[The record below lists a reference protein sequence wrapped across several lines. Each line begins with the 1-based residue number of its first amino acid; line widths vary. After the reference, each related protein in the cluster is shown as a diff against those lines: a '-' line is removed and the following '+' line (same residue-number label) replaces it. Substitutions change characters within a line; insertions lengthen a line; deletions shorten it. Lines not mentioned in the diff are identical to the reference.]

1 MKGGITMRAFGQR
14 LLTSTAFCLAA
25 LLAGRVF
32 AQAAEAPEEI
42 TVEGGKTL
50 GEYRLEL
57 ERARDE
63 VFRRFNEANEGS
75 GTDVTCKDEQPT
87 GSRMRQNVCRSEAEN
102 RGDAAAARGFL
113 NALIRNAGN
122 YITGQ
127 MDSRPPV
134 SLVNAEIGTGVA
146 QADGQ
151 VGEADALAKFE
162 QEWMRLLSQDQD
174 FYRAVVEYVELERQY
189 DSVRGVND
197 PTAAALVVPGVAV
210 TAGQPSGPQCEAT
223 TLTEYQQRNNVARVT
238 GTVSLAACPAG
249 TTGTF
254 TLVARV
260 RDESGESRT
269 IEFPETWQRDD
280 SEDHTFNTDYPIGD
294 NVELMSV
301 RVRNLK
307 CTCAPA
313 AQ

>member
-1 MKGGITMRAFGQR
+1 MKGGIIMRAF
-14 LLTSTAFCLAA
+14 AFVVFSLAVVLPRWA
-25 LLAGRVF
+25 L

-42 TVEGGKTL
+42 TVQGGKTV

-63 VFRRFNEANEGS
+63 VFRRFNEANEGTK
-75 GTDVTCKDEQPT
+75 TDVTCKDEQPT
-87 GSRMRQNVCRSEAEN
+87 GSRMRQNVCRSAAEN
-102 RGDAAAARGFL
+102 QADASAARGFL
-113 NALIRNAGN
+113 DSMVRNAGN
-122 YITGQ
+122 YLTGQ
-127 MDSRPPV
+127 MNSAPPI

-162 QEWMRLLSQDQD
+162 QEWLRLLSQDQD
-174 FYRAVVEYVELERQY
+174 FYQAVVKYVELERQY

-197 PTAAALVVPGVAV
+197 PTAAALAVPGVAV

-269 IEFPETWQRDD
+269 IDFPESWQRDD
-280 SEDHTFNTDYPIGD
+280 TEDHTFNTDYPIGD
-294 NVELMSV
+294 NDELMSV

-307 CTCAPA
+307 CTCAEV

>member
-1 MKGGITMRAFGQR
+1 MRA
-14 LLTSTAFCLAA
+14 LAFVVFSLAVVLPHWA
-25 LLAGRVF
+25 L

-42 TVEGGKTL
+42 TVRGGKTV

-75 GTDVTCKDEQPT
+75 NTDVTCKDEQPT
-87 GSRMRQNVCRSEAEN
+87 GSRMRQNVCRSDAEN
-102 RGDAAAARGFL
+102 RGDAAAARNFL
-113 NALIRNAGN
+113 SSLVRNAGN
-122 YITGQ
+122 YITGELG
-127 MDSRPPV
+127 SSPPV

-146 QADGQ
+146 QGEGQ

-189 DSVRGVND
+189 NSVRGVND
-197 PTAAALVVPGVAV
+197 PTAEALAVPGVAV
-210 TAGQPSGPQCEAT
+210 TAAQPSGPQCEAT
-223 TLTEYQQRNNVARVT
+223 TLTEYQQRNNVARVA

-260 RDESGESRT
+260 RDDSGESRT
-269 IEFPETWQRDD
+269 IEFNEAWQRDD
-280 SEDHTFNTDYPIGD
+280 TEDHIFNTDYPIGD

-307 CTCAPA
+307 CTCAEVT
-313 AQ
+313 Q

>member
-14 LLTSTAFCLAA
+14 LLTIAAFCLAA
-25 LLAGRVF
+25 LLAGRVL

-75 GTDVTCKDEQPT
+75 GTDITCKDEQPT

-122 YITGQ
+122 YVTGQ

-151 VGEADALAKFE
+151 TGEAGALAKFE

-174 FYRAVVEYVELERQY
+174 FYRAVVQYVELERQY
-189 DSVRGVND
+189 NSLRGAAD
-197 PTAAALVVPGVAV
+197 PVVPTVAV
-210 TAGQPSGPQCEAT
+210 TAGQPGGPQCEAT

-260 RDESGESRT
+260 RDDSGESTT
-269 IEFPETWQRDD
+269 IEFAEAWQRDD
-280 SEDHTFNTDYPIGD
+280 AEDHTFNTDYPIGD

-307 CTCAPA
+307 CTCAEV

>member
-1 MKGGITMRAFGQR
+1 MAMRTFVRR
-14 LLTSTAFCLAA
+14 LLTIAGCCLAA
-25 LLAGRVF
+25 LLAGRVL
-32 AQAAEAPEEI
+32 AQAAEPPEEI
-42 TVEGGKTL
+42 TVRGGKTL

-75 GTDVTCKDEQPT
+75 NTDVTCKDEQPT
-87 GSRMRQNVCRSEAEN
+87 GSRMRQNVCRSDAEN

-113 NALIRNAGN
+113 TSLIRNAGN
-122 YITGQ
+122 YITGE
-127 MDSRPPV
+127 MNSMPPI

-146 QADGQ
+146 QQSGQ
-151 VGEADALAKFE
+151 SAEAEALARFE

-174 FYRAVVEYVELERQY
+174 FYQAVVRYVELDRQY
-189 DSVRGVND
+189 NSVRGVGD
-197 PTAAALVVPGVAV
+197 LDVPAVAV

-223 TLTEYQQRNNVARVT
+223 TLTEYQQRNNVARVS

-269 IEFPETWQRDD
+269 IEFPETWQRADT
-280 SEDHTFNTDYPIGD
+280 EDHVFNTDYPIGD

-307 CTCAPA
+307 CTCAEV